1 MYNVM
6 IQFLVGILT
15 LLVLFQ
21 VKHFLAD
28 YPFQTEYM
36 LGKFKAHGWF
46 KPLVAHA
53 LVHGLGTF
61 IIASYFGAAH
71 PIVLALFDAV
81 IHFTMDRVK
90 ASPALL
96 GRWKALSGAEYM
108 DVKTDIETT
117 SYIYEGKAID
127 LRYSPTYRR
136 AQDRLRGNK
145 LFWWALGFDQMV
157 HHLTHYAV
165 IFLMVVG
172 F

>member
-1 MYNVM
+1 MYNV
-6 IQFLVGILT
+6 ILAFFT

-36 LGKFKAHGWF
+36 LGKFKPRGWF

-53 LVHGLGTF
+53 AVHALGTF
-61 IIASYFGAAH
+61 LIANYFDATH
-71 PIVLALFDAV
+71 PLGLALFDFV

-96 GRWKALSGAEYM
+96 GRWKALSGEEYA
-108 DVKTDIETT
+108 DVKETIAVT
-117 SYIYEGKAID
+117 AHVYEGNDTD
-127 LRYSPTYRR
+127 LRFSPSYRY
-136 AQDRLRGNK
+136 AKQRLRDNK